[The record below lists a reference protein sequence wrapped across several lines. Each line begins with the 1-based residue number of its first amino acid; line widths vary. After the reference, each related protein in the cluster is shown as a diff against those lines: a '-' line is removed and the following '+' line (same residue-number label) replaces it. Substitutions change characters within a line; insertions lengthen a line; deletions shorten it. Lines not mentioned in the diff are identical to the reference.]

1 MILLSKKL
9 SISMITLIFLLI
21 LIFSTGFFT
30 GIYTSNTLFASKEL
44 KDLTEKEKIEDF
56 EYMYN
61 ILKDNYAHFYEVKK
75 MYGYDW
81 LAHKEEFIEEI
92 KNTRNNI
99 EFYNKLNEILGKL
112 HDGHLY
118 VASPSYFNYFLK
130 LIEDEAIRDFVELKP
145 FIKIFKDSKKNYE
158 KWSELLGSVNPN
170 YNSSFFV
177 QMRRGQKN
185 IKTEILE
192 EDKIAYLRVN
202 SFLID
207 KDQNSKNYREEKKE
221 IYNFLKTI
229 KDYPYLIID
238 ISGNVG
244 GSSEYWIDAIVAP
257 LIGERGLEYLKLEYL
272 ENEDKNTYFYLSR
285 KGNYTQK
292 NFGRCV
298 IFYDE
303 DKFRESPIYDK
314 LSEEMKKDFT
324 IYEFKENLFKQE
336 EKYIEKFFKSNEY
349 VNFKGK
355 IFLIIDRATFSAAT
369 EFAKFCKE
377 TGFATLVGRNTLG
390 HGSLTS
396 YMRLPNSGL
405 IVRFE
410 AGTILNRD
418 GGSFFI
424 EGVKPDIELDVPDTN
439 AGYPEVRAEILK
451 QKTVELI
458 KSLGKEK

>member
-1 MILLSKKL
+1 M
-9 SISMITLIFLLI
+9 
-21 LIFSTGFFT
+21 
-30 GIYTSNTLFASKEL
+30 
-44 KDLTEKEKIEDF
+44 
-56 EYMYN
+56 
-61 ILKDNYAHFYEVKK
+61 
-75 MYGYDW
+75 
-81 LAHKEEFIEEI
+81 
-92 KNTRNNI
+92 
-99 EFYNKLNEILGKL
+99 
-112 HDGHLY
+112 
-118 VASPSYFNYFLK
+118 
-130 LIEDEAIRDFVELKP
+130 RDFVEFKP

-158 KWSELLGSVNPN
+158 KWSELLGSVNPSH
-170 YNSSFFV
+170 NSSFFV

-244 GSSEYWIDAIVAP
+244 GSSEYWMDAIVAP

-324 IYEFKENLFKQE
+324 IYEFKKTYLNKR
-336 EKYIEKFFKSNEY
+336 KS
-349 VNFKGK
+349 
-355 IFLIIDRATFSAAT
+355 I
-369 EFAKFCKE
+369 
-377 TGFATLVGRNTLG
+377 
-390 HGSLTS
+390 
-396 YMRLPNSGL
+396 
-405 IVRFE
+405 
-410 AGTILNRD
+410 
-418 GGSFFI
+418 
-424 EGVKPDIELDVPDTN
+424 
-439 AGYPEVRAEILK
+439 
-451 QKTVELI
+451 
-458 KSLGKEK
+458 

>member
-1 MILLSKKL
+1 
-9 SISMITLIFLLI
+9 MITLIFLLI

-99 EFYNKLNEILGKL
+99 EFYNKLNEILRNL

-118 VASPSYFNYFLK
+118 VASPSYFNYLLK
-130 LIEDEAIRDFVELKP
+130 LIEDEEIRNFIEFKP

-238 ISGNVG
+238 ISGNEG
-244 GSSEYWIDAIVAP
+244 GSSDYWIDAIVVP
-257 LIGERGLEYLKLEYL
+257 LIGEKGFKYS
-272 ENEDKNTYFYLSR
+272 EDKSTWFYLSR
-285 KGNYTQK
+285 KGEYTKK
-292 NFGRCV
+292 NFERYV
-298 IFYDE
+298 IFYDK
-303 DKFRESPIYDK
+303 DKFKESPIYDK

-324 IYEFKENLFKQE
+324 ICEFKENLSKQN

-355 IFLIIDRATFSAAT
+355 IFLIIDRGTFSAAT
-369 EFAKFCKE
+369 RFAMFCKE
-377 TGFATLVGRNTLG
+377 TGFATLIGRSTSG
-390 HGSLTS
+390 DGSLTS

-410 AGTILNRD
+410 AGTVLNRD
-418 GGSFFI
+418 GSSFFI

>member
-1 MILLSKKL
+1 MILLGKKL
-9 SISMITLIFLLI
+9 SISTITLIFLLI

-56 EYMYN
+56 EYMYD

-81 LAHKEEFIEEI
+81 LAYKEEFIEEI

-99 EFYNKLNEILGKL
+99 EFYNKLNEILRNL

-118 VASPSYFNYFLK
+118 VASPSYFNYLLK
-130 LIEDEAIRDFVELKP
+130 LIEDEEIRDFIEFKP

-158 KWSELLGSVNPN
+158 KWSKLLGSVNPN

-177 QMRRGQKN
+177 QIRRGQKN

-192 EDKIAYLRVN
+192 EDKIAYLRVS

-207 KDQNSKNYREEKKE
+207 KDQNSKNYQEEKKE
-221 IYNFLKTI
+221 IYNFLKSI

-238 ISGNVG
+238 ISGNEG
-244 GSSEYWIDAIVAP
+244 GSSDYWIDAIVVP
-257 LIGERGLEYLKLEYL
+257 LIGEKGFKYS
-272 ENEDKNTYFYLSR
+272 EDKSTWFYLSR
-285 KGNYTQK
+285 KGEYTKK
-292 NFGRCV
+292 NFERYV
-298 IFYDE
+298 IFYDK
-303 DKFRESPIYDK
+303 DKFKESPIYDK
-314 LSEEMKKDFT
+314 LSEKMKKDFT
-324 IYEFKENLFKQE
+324 IYEFKENLSKQNE
-336 EKYIEKFFKSNEY
+336 NYIEKFFKSNEY

-355 IFLIIDRATFSAAT
+355 IFLIIDRGTFSAAT
-369 EFAKFCKE
+369 RFAMFCKE
-377 TGFATLVGRNTLG
+377 TGFVTLIGRSTSG
-390 HGSLTS
+390 DGSLTS

-410 AGTILNRD
+410 AGTVLNRD
-418 GGSFFI
+418 GSSFFI

>member
-1 MILLSKKL
+1 MILLGKKL
-9 SISMITLIFLLI
+9 SISTITLIFLLI

-99 EFYNKLNEILGKL
+99 EFYNKLNEILRKL

-118 VASPSYFNYFLK
+118 VASPSYFNYLLK
-130 LIEDEAIRDFVELKP
+130 LIEGEEIRNFIEFKP
-145 FIKIFKDSKKNYE
+145 FIKMFKDSKKNYE
-158 KWSELLGSVNPN
+158 KWSELLGSVNPSH
-170 YNSSFFV
+170 NSSFFV

-238 ISGNVG
+238 ISGNEG

-257 LIGERGLEYLKLEYL
+257 LIGEKGFRYS
-272 ENEDKNTYFYLSR
+272 EDKNTWFYLSR
-285 KGNYTQK
+285 KGKYTKK
-292 NFGRCV
+292 NFEKYV

-303 DKFRESPIYDK
+303 DKFKESPIYDK

-324 IYEFKENLFKQE
+324 ICEFKENLSKQKE
-336 EKYIEKFFKSNEY
+336 NYIEKFFKSNEY
-349 VNFKGK
+349 VNFKGR
-355 IFLIIDRATFSAAT
+355 IFLIIDRGTFSAAT
-369 EFAKFCKE
+369 RFAMFCKE
-377 TGFATLVGRNTLG
+377 TGFATLIGRSTSG
-390 HGSLTS
+390 DGSLTS

>member
-1 MILLSKKL
+1 MWLVLKKGL
-9 SISMITLIFLLI
+9 SIFVFISLFLVA
-21 LIFSTGFFT
+21 FSIGFFT
-30 GIYTSNTLFASKEL
+30 GIYTSNTLFRSKEL
-44 KDLTEKEKIEDF
+44 KELREKEKIEDF
-56 EYMYN
+56 EYMYE

-418 GGSFFI
+418 EGSFFI

>member
-1 MILLSKKL
+1 L
-9 SISMITLIFLLI
+9 SICITF
-21 LIFSTGFFT
+21 
-30 GIYTSNTLFASKEL
+30 
-44 KDLTEKEKIEDF
+44 
-56 EYMYN
+56 
-61 ILKDNYAHFYEVKK
+61 LKDNYAHFYEVKK

-81 LAHKEEFIEEI
+81 LAHKEEFIKEI
-92 KNTRNNI
+92 RNTRNNI
-99 EFYNKLNEILGKL
+99 EFYNKLNKILGKL

-130 LIEDEAIRDFVELKP
+130 LIEDEAIRDSVQIKP

-158 KWSELLGSVNPN
+158 KWSKLLGSVNPN
-170 YNSSFFV
+170 YNSSLFV
-177 QMRRGQKN
+177 QTRRGQKN
-185 IKTEILE
+185 IKTGILE
-192 EDKIAYLRVN
+192 EDKITYLRVN

-257 LIGERGLEYLKLEYL
+257 LIGEMGLEYL
-272 ENEDKNTYFYLSR
+272 ENSNDTSTYFYLLSR
-285 KGNYTQK
+285 KGNYTK
-292 NFGRCV
+292 KIFGRYG

-303 DKFRESPIYDK
+303 DKFRKSLVYDK
-314 LSEEMKKDFT
+314 LSEEMKEDFT
-324 IYEFKENLFKQE
+324 IFEFKEDVSKQD
-336 EKYIEKFFKSNEY
+336 EKYIEKLFKSNEY

-355 IFLIIDRATFSAAT
+355 IFLIIDRATGSAAT
-369 EFAKFCKE
+369 EFAMFCKE
-377 TGFATLVGRNTLG
+377 TGFATLVGRSTLG
-390 HGSLTS
+390 HGSLPS

-405 IVRFE
+405 IVIFE
-410 AGTILNRD
+410 TGTILNRD

-451 QKTVELI
+451 QETVELI
-458 KSLGKEK
+458 KSLKKRSNF